1 MSKVSLGKGLG
12 AMFPDLARELSE
24 RPSYLT
30 CAIEELRP
38 NRFQARKD
46 FNEQDMKALVS
57 SIKESGIIQPIV
69 VRRLREGGYEIIA
82 GERRWR
88 AAQAAGLKSVP
99 VVIRD
104 AADRDTA
111 ELSIIEN
118 IQRAELNPLEEA
130 EGFQILQEKFGLSQE
145 DISARVGKDRSTITN
160 SLRLLKSIPAVKKLL
175 ASRELSA
182 GHARAI
188 LSLESEQLQAR
199 AAAEIVKRK
208 LNVREAERLVK
219 GLGSRKPQKV
229 NTAQARD
236 AAIKDLELRLSK
248 RLMTKV
254 RIKAA
259 GPNGSKGSLE
269 IRFFSAADLE
279 RLLGILLDKN

>member
-12 AMFPDLARELSE
+12 AMFPDLARELAE
-24 RPSYLT
+24 RPSYLA
-30 CAIEELRP
+30 CAIEELKP

-46 FNEQDMKALVS
+46 FNERDMKALVAS
-57 SIKESGIIQPIV
+57 VKESGIIQPIV
-69 VRRLREGGYEIIA
+69 VRRLKEGGYEIIA

-88 AAQAAGLKSVP
+88 AAQAAGLKTVP

-145 DISARVGKDRSTITN
+145 EISSRVGKDRSTITN
-160 SLRLLKSIPAVKKLL
+160 SLRLLKSIPAVKKHL
-175 ASRELSA
+175 AGGDLSA

-208 LNVREAERLVK
+208 LSVREAERLVK
-219 GLGSRKPQKV
+219 SMAAKKPPKKTPSRPGTPQ
-229 NTAQARD
+229 
-236 AAIKDLELRLSK
+236 
-248 RLMTKV
+248 
-254 RIKAA
+254 
-259 GPNGSKGSLE
+259 
-269 IRFFSAADLE
+269 
-279 RLLGILLDKN
+279 

>member
-1 MSKVSLGKGLG
+1 
-12 AMFPDLARELSE
+12 
-24 RPSYLT
+24 
-30 CAIEELRP
+30 
-38 NRFQARKD
+38 
-46 FNEQDMKALVS
+46 MKALVAS
-57 SIKESGIIQPIV
+57 VKESGIIQPIV
-69 VRRLREGGYEIIA
+69 VRRLKEGGYEIIA

-99 VVIRD
+99 VVIRE

-118 IQRAELNPLEEA
+118 IQRSELNPIEEA
-130 EGFQILQEKFGLSQE
+130 EGFQILQDKFGLSQE
-145 DISARVGKDRSTITN
+145 DISTRVGKDRSTITN

-175 ASRELSA
+175 ASRELTA

-188 LSLESEQLQAR
+188 LGLESEQLQAR

-208 LNVREAERLVK
+208 LNVRETERFVK
-219 GLGSRKPQKV
+219 ALAAKKPPGKKPSRD
-229 NTAQARD
+229 ASGASD
-236 AAIKDLELRLSK
+236 AAIRDLELRLSK

-254 RIKAA
+254 SIKTSA
-259 GPNGSKGSLE
+259 GSKGSLE

-279 RLLGILLDKN
+279 RLLSILLDKN

>member
-46 FNEQDMKALVS
+46 FNDQDMKALVS
-57 SIKESGIIQPIV
+57 SVKESGIIQPIV

-99 VVIRD
+99 VVIRE

-219 GLGSRKPQKV
+219 GLGSKKPPKASQV
-229 NTAQARD
+229 QSRD
-236 AAIKDLELRLSK
+236 TVIKDLELRLSK

-254 RIKAA
+254 KIKTSS
-259 GPNGSKGSLE
+259 GSKGSLE

>member
-24 RPSYLT
+24 RPSYLA

-57 SIKESGIIQPIV
+57 SVKESGIIQPIV

-88 AAQAAGLKSVP
+88 AAQAAGLKTVP

-118 IQRAELNPLEEA
+118 IQRSELNPLEEA
-130 EGFQILQEKFGLSQE
+130 EGFQILQDKFGLSQE
-145 DISARVGKDRSTITN
+145 DISSRVGKDRSTITN
-160 SLRLLKSIPAVKKLL
+160 SLRLLKSIPAVKKHL

-199 AAAEIVKRK
+199 ATAEIIKRK
-208 LNVREAERLVK
+208 LSVREAERLVK
-219 GLGSRKPQKV
+219 ALRTSKTPKK
-229 NTAQARD
+229 TPAQARD

-254 RIKAA
+254 RIKTSA
-259 GPNGSKGSLE
+259 GSKGSLE

>member
-1 MSKVSLGKGLG
+1 MSKLSLGKGLG

-46 FNEQDMKALVS
+46 FNEQDMKPLITSVR
-57 SIKESGIIQPIV
+57 ESGIIQPIV

-99 VVIRD
+99 VVIRE
-104 AADRDTA
+104 AEDRDTA

-145 DISARVGKDRSTITN
+145 DISSRVGKDRSTITN
-160 SLRLLKSIPAVKKLL
+160 SLRLLKSIPIVKKHL
-175 ASRELSA
+175 ASRDLSA

-199 AAAEIVKRK
+199 AAAEILKRK
-208 LNVREAERLVK
+208 LSVREAERLVK
-219 GLGSRKPQKV
+219 SLGAKKQPKKTS
-229 NTAQARD
+229 AQVRD
-236 AAIKDLELRLSK
+236 AALKDLELRLSK

-254 RIKAA
+254 QIKMSTD
-259 GPNGSKGSLE
+259 SKGSLE

>member
-46 FNEQDMKALVS
+46 FNDQDMKSLAASVR
-57 SIKESGIIQPIV
+57 ESGIIQPIV
-69 VRRLREGGYEIIA
+69 VRRLKEGGYEIIA

-99 VVIRD
+99 VVIRE

-118 IQRAELNPLEEA
+118 IQRSELNPLEEA

-145 DISARVGKDRSTITN
+145 EISLRVGKDRSTITN
-160 SLRLLKSIPAVKKLL
+160 SLRLLKSIPAVKKHLV
-175 ASRELSA
+175 SGELSA

-188 LSLESEQLQAR
+188 LSLESVQLQTR
-199 AAAEIVKRK
+199 ATAEIVKRK
-208 LNVREAERLVK
+208 LSVREAERLVK
-219 GLGSRKPQKV
+219 NLAAGKISKKKD
-229 NTAQARD
+229 ARSPD
-236 AAIKDLELRLSK
+236 ASLKDLELRLSK

-254 RIKAA
+254 RIKTSGKA
-259 GPNGSKGSLE
+259 GSKGSLE
-269 IRFFSAADLE
+269 ISFFSMADLE

>member
-12 AMFPDLARELSE
+12 AMFPDMARELSE
-24 RPSYLT
+24 RPSYLS

-46 FNEQDMKALVS
+46 FNDQDMKALVS
-57 SIKESGIIQPIV
+57 SVKESGIIQPIV

-88 AAQAAGLKSVP
+88 AAQAAGLKTVP

-118 IQRAELNPLEEA
+118 IQRSELNPLEEA
-130 EGFQILQEKFGLSQE
+130 EGFQILQDKFGLSQE
-145 DISARVGKDRSTITN
+145 EISSRVGKDRSTITN
-160 SLRLLKSIPAVKKLL
+160 SLRLLKSIPAVKKHL

-199 AAAEIVKRK
+199 ATAEIIKRK
-208 LNVREAERLVK
+208 LSVREAERLVK
-219 GLGSRKPQKV
+219 ALRTGKTPKK
-229 NTAQARD
+229 TPAQARD

-254 RIKAA
+254 RIKTSA
-259 GPNGSKGSLE
+259 GSKGSLE

>member
-24 RPSYLT
+24 RPSYLA

-46 FNEQDMKALVS
+46 FKEQDMQALVS
-57 SIKESGIIQPIV
+57 SVKESGIIQPIV
-69 VRRLREGGYEIIA
+69 VRRLKEGGYEIIA

-88 AAQAAGLKSVP
+88 AAQAAGLKTVP
-99 VVIRD
+99 VVIRE

-118 IQRAELNPLEEA
+118 LQRAELNPLEEA
-130 EGFQILQEKFGLSQE
+130 EGFQILQEKFGMSQE
-145 DISARVGKDRSTITN
+145 EISSRVGKDRSTITN
-160 SLRLLKSIPAVKKLL
+160 TLRLLKSIPAVKKYL
-175 ASRELSA
+175 ASGDLSA

-199 AAAEIVKRK
+199 ATSDIIKRK
-208 LNVREAERLVK
+208 LSVREAERLVK
-219 GLGSRKPQKV
+219 VLGTKKRPPKSL
-229 NTAQARD
+229 AQTRD
-236 AAIKDLELRLSK
+236 SAIKDLELRLSK

-254 RIKAA
+254 KIKTSS
-259 GPNGSKGSLE
+259 GSKGSLE